1 MHRCS
6 CLFSVHLFVQAR
18 VGASVYS
25 KEKRNCGQ
33 LHMKK
38 ERKGG
43 VVWGGVVERIKVED
57 TSYVSGPPQTPT
69 D

>member
-6 CLFSVHLFVQAR
+6 CLFLAHLFVQAR

-38 ERKGG
+38 KERKGG
-43 VVWGGVVERIKVED
+43 VGWGGGKNK
-57 TSYVSGPPQTPT
+57 S
-69 D
+69 